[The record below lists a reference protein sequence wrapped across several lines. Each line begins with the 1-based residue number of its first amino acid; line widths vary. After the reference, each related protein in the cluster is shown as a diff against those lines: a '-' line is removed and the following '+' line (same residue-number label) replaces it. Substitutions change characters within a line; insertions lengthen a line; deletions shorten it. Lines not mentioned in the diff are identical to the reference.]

1 MKPGGLFQVQRYP
14 ESLAEKLLVRLCE
27 TFGKVGTNILPK
39 VKSSTALGPGTSA
52 TLVVDSRLAAFAAAN
67 AAEAKKGHGTLVL
80 DVTQV
85 TLLADYFVI
94 TGGDTAN
101 QVRALVEAIDK
112 KLGELGCRLRT
123 CEGKAESRWVLLD
136 YGDIIVHVLHEK
148 ERSFYKLEQ
157 FWNHALIV
165 DRKKWLEAD

>member
-1 MKPGGLFQVQRYP
+1 MRVQATPKVRPKNFVGL
-14 ESLAEKLLVRLCE
+14 KCE
-27 TFGKVGTNILPK
+27 TRGKLGTTIIPK

-52 TLVVDSRLAAFAAAN
+52 TLDVDSRLAAFAAAN
-67 AAEAKKGHGTLVL
+67 AAEAKKGHGTIVL
-80 DVTQV
+80 DVRQI

-101 QVRALVEAIDK
+101 QVRAQVEAIDK
-112 KLGELGCRLRT
+112 KLAQLGYRLRS

-165 DRKKWLEAD
+165 DRKKWLAAE